1 MVVAIDGPA
10 CAGKSTLAVM
20 VANELNIHS
29 LNTGMIF
36 RAIAYYLDK
45 NNVSEQETDKIHQLL
60 TSCKI
65 DVEFVGKD
73 QVVYVDGENTLKY
86 VSLPHISAKASSFS
100 QIPEIREIVKKI
112 QHQFAQKYDLVIE
125 GRDIGTEVFPNAEH
139 KFFVTASIESR
150 AQRRY
155 ATLIENGE
163 KITLEKVKEGLI
175 ARDYN
180 DTHRQISPL
189 KQADDAILVDTS
201 NDTIDQSLQKIIKF
215 IKEK

>member
-1 MVVAIDGPA
+1 MVIAIDGPA

-20 VANELNIHS
+20 VADELEFHS

-45 NNVSEQETDKIHQLL
+45 HNVSELDSEKIHNLL

-73 QVVYVDGENTLKY
+73 QIVYVDGENTLPF
-86 VSLPHISAKASSFS
+86 VALPHISSKASTFS
-100 QIPEIREIVKKI
+100 QVPEIREIVKNI
-112 QHQFAQKYDLVIE
+112 QHKFAEKYDLVIE
-125 GRDIGTEVFPNAEH
+125 GRDIGTEVFPNAEF
-139 KFFVTASIESR
+139 KFFITASIDAR
-150 AQRRY
+150 ANRRY
-155 ATLIENGE
+155 ATLVANGE
-163 KITLEKVKEGLI
+163 KITLDEVKESLL

-189 KQADDAILVDTS
+189 KQADDAILIDTS
-201 NDTIDQSLQKIIKF
+201 NDTTEQSLQKIIKF